1 MRIFHEL
8 GNVGQADEAEI
19 LEAETEEQRMEVA
32 AGITENVLRRQW
44 TMLVSV
50 IGVPSLPIGG
60 VAGRIDAEQ
69 SPLDEGQLFASLLA
83 QSPDVQSAQASVERA
98 EAALFRAKRENV
110 PDLTLRAGLQQNY
123 ELLSVPPDRKVGLQG
138 FAEIGVHLHLW
149 DRNQGGI
156 AASTADLEAARNEVK
171 RVELMLKDRF
181 AMFAEDHDSARLTAE
196 RYRLEILPRLER
208 AYKLMTEQYGLM
220 TASFIRVLILQ
231 RMLYENETAYV
242 DALERT
248 WTSGVVLR
256 GFLLEGALISPASMQ
271 MQMGREALSFGTP
284 STGTSDPLPSH

>member
-110 PDLTLRAGLQQNY
+110 PDLTLRAGLHKN
-123 ELLSVPPDRKVGLQG
+123 
-138 FAEIGVHLHLW
+138 H
-149 DRNQGGI
+149 
-156 AASTADLEAARNEVK
+156 EAAQRPSRSK
-171 RVELMLKDRF
+171 GRP
-181 AMFAEDHDSARLTAE
+181 ARLRRNRRASSSLGPQSGWHRCIDSRSRGRQE
-196 RYRLEILPRLER
+196 RSE
-208 AYKLMTEQYGLM
+208 AC
-220 TASFIRVLILQ
+220 
-231 RMLYENETAYV
+231 
-242 DALERT
+242 RT
-248 WTSGVVLR
+248 H
-256 GFLLEGALISPASMQ
+256 A
-271 MQMGREALSFGTP
+271 
-284 STGTSDPLPSH
+284 